1 MKLTEFDNARHMD
14 VTFELVESEQKG
26 IDGIDLARFTPV
38 KAWIAHVGKNLNKSF
53 FSKEQLTAMIPS
65 LSFIPIVGF
74 IQSDSSNKEDFAGHE
89 ERIVITV
96 EGVSYDYLGRMY
108 GFVPEKNNARFEFKT
123 VNGVAREYL
132 VCDGIIVNKF
142 ANAKEILDRDIEKGQ
157 SMELVKETFEGY
169 YEKDADQFVV
179 TNAHFDALC
188 FLGDK
193 KMPAMIG
200 GAIEKVHFSAI
211 KYEIEQIMKE
221 IEKGGNGL
229 DIKQLKE
236 IASKFDYVSEDFV
249 SSLESKLTEYETVE
263 SLEEVLKVENDTQFA
278 LTVNAQVEM
287 LGKTVSSLETYRDRW
302 GDDYPRYWMRD
313 AKLEEMEVYCYDKSS
328 HSDVGF
334 SFTKSG
340 EEFVIDKES
349 SFKVAWQPVRIEDG
363 QSTNFEIAKDIE
375 EAVNYAVDKSNE
387 LLEKSKTEY
396 EAQLETQKTEY
407 ETQING
413 INSELEEL
421 KQYKANIELATK
433 TDYVNN
439 VENLEKFEKDELIS
453 KITEFSIEE
462 IADEVAKIVG
472 KKMIKFSA
480 GDVVKDTFVP
490 HYEKEEVKKAYD
502 HLFTEKE

>member
-1 MKLTEFDNARHMD
+1 
-14 VTFELVESEQKG
+14 
-26 IDGIDLARFTPV
+26 
-38 KAWIAHVGKNLNKSF
+38 
-53 FSKEQLTAMIPS
+53 
-65 LSFIPIVGF
+65 
-74 IQSDSSNKEDFAGHE
+74 
-89 ERIVITV
+89 
-96 EGVSYDYLGRMY
+96 
-108 GFVPEKNNARFEFKT
+108 
-123 VNGVAREYL
+123 
-132 VCDGIIVNKF
+132 
-142 ANAKEILDRDIEKGQ
+142 
-157 SMELVKETFEGY
+157 
-169 YEKDADQFVV
+169 
-179 TNAHFDALC
+179 
-188 FLGDK
+188 
-193 KMPAMIG
+193 
-200 GAIEKVHFSAI
+200 
-211 KYEIEQIMKE
+211 
-221 IEKGGNGL
+221 
-229 DIKQLKE
+229 
-236 IASKFDYVSEDFV
+236 
-249 SSLESKLTEYETVE
+249 
-263 SLEEVLKVENDTQFA
+263 
-278 LTVNAQVEM
+278 
-287 LGKTVSSLETYRDRW
+287 
-302 GDDYPRYWMRD
+302 MRD
-313 AKLEEMEVYCYDKSS
+313 AKLEEMEVYCYDRAS
-328 HSDVGF
+328 HLDVGF

-375 EAVNYAVDKSNE
+375 EAINYAVDKSNE
-387 LLEKSKTEY
+387 ILEQSKTEY
-396 EAQLETQKTEY
+396 EAKLESQKTEY